1 MLKSLELLRNGYR
14 GLTSALSVG
23 QSLSHESKHQQS
35 ELKSDILRRVKE
47 VTNEIPQQPII
58 LSVVTQALAS
68 TTEDDL
74 LNMMIKVRDELTN
87 IIAKHQLEMFDSQI
101 DLVESIPTL
110 ELGNHKIEA
119 VTFID

>member
-1 MLKSLELLRNGYR
+1 MLKSLELLKNGYR
-14 GLTSALSVG
+14 GLTSALSAA
-23 QSLSHESKHQQS
+23 QSSSQESKQAQS
-35 ELKSDILRRVKE
+35 ELKSDILQRVKE
-47 VTNEIPQQPII
+47 VINEIPQQPII